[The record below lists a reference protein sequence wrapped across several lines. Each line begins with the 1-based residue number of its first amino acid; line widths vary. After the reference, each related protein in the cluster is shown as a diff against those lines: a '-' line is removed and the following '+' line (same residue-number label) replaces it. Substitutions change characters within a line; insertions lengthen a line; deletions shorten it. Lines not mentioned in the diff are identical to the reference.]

1 MYICFNWIYWIS
13 TGLVGSNS
21 KYAIPFRKCANLQN
35 KICRSG
41 FSRLQIGKCFSIESS
56 GRPQTCCL
64 AVWPLMLWETHPDS
78 KILGFAKR
86 FGRNRVKADGAVCM
100 LLKSKFGCCCGVP
113 ASNLSYCDV
122 NVGGDGRPPFDSLV
136 SLSSHFR
143 IANKH
148 SPRRNIYGSF
158 AKIWS

>member
-1 MYICFNWIYWIS
+1 
-13 TGLVGSNS
+13 
-21 KYAIPFRKCANLQN
+21 
-35 KICRSG
+35 
-41 FSRLQIGKCFSIESS
+41 
-56 GRPQTCCL
+56 
-64 AVWPLMLWETHPDS
+64 MLWETHPDS

-148 SPRRNIYGSF
+148 SPRWNIYGSF
-158 AKIWS
+158 AKMWALDIMDHLRKCDPKIFGRCGREELVGLIKIGQ